1 VLVHRSALFV
11 WLAVLEGMI
20 SAVLLHPAQNPLSSS
35 KCLEIKSTIVQPEA
49 IKHRN
54 LVARDAILTHTCSVY
69 ASTKLWSRGG
79 GDGKF
84 VSNPSSI

>member
-35 KCLEIKSTIVQPEA
+35 KCLKNKRTIVQPEA

-54 LVARDAILTHTCSVY
+54 MVARDAILTHTCSVY